1 MSEERYKG
9 SSFTLQEIWKIVND
23 IKAFQPYQ
31 SLRNRINGLITML
44 QISNVNRAVLVE
56 AEFGLVPR
64 LIQLLASSS
73 DLGTKRAIVIT
84 FAEFAVLKEN
94 QILLA
99 QKSLGLAALIR
110 RQGDYHDFEF
120 PVYLFFL
127 NCAASSA
134 ETHDYLLSKEVGF
147 AMYARGHLLQ
157 VPDNILPY
165 WFFANI
171 AALVSQRNISL
182 LFDLDIPKI
191 FLNRLIQQ
199 GCNPKLW
206 ADRLHGTAHRAMFT
220 LFYLSVSS
228 EEACKRINGLPGI
241 HSYLF
246 SLFNSNERERLVAAI
261 LLCNLS
267 FSHDE
272 DCQSSSKLQSY
283 FPELL
288 DLLLMIFY
296 DIIHFN
302 RNQSSE
308 QSRRFA
314 AYGYCYGVFKLCTIC
329 ASLRR
334 LALKEDH
341 RSMMINHPNLLSL
354 CNEALLLFLDNEPEC
369 SGVSF
374 HDGILQYG
382 GGGGDDHVS
391 LERIIELL
399 LLLSFQPSESHPEHK
414 TPGNGANG
422 WRNLYCSEALQFDVV
437 MTKLLHFSEER
448 GISDRCSKMIVLLIE
463 RMQS

>member
-1 MSEERYKG
+1 MSVKEKYKG
-9 SSFTLQEIWKIVND
+9 SSLTLQQIWKIVND

-31 SLRNRINGLITML
+31 SLRNCINGLITTL
-44 QISNVNRAVLVE
+44 QLSNANRAVLVE
-56 AEFGLVPR
+56 PEFGLVPR

-73 DLGTKRAIVIT
+73 DLGTKRATVIA

-127 NCAASSA
+127 NCAASS
-134 ETHDYLLSKEVGF
+134 
-147 AMYARGHLLQ
+147 GHLLQ
-157 VPDNILPY
+157 VPDILYPY

-182 LFDLDIPKI
+182 LFDLNIPKI

-199 GCNPKLW
+199 GCDPKLW
-206 ADRLHGTAHRAMFT
+206 ADRLHGTAHRAIFT

-228 EEACKRINGLPGI
+228 EEACKRINSLPGI
-241 HSYLF
+241 HPYLF

-272 DCQSSSKLQSY
+272 DFQSSSKLQSY

-296 DIIHFN
+296 DIIHFS
-302 RNQSSE
+302 RDQTSE

-314 AYGYCYGVFKLCTIC
+314 SYGYSYGVFKLCTIC

-341 RSMMINHPNLLSL
+341 RSMMINHPNLLPL

-382 GGGGDDHVS
+382 GGGGDDH
-391 LERIIELL
+391 
-399 LLLSFQPSESHPEHK
+399 PSESHSEHT
-414 TPGNGANG
+414 TPGNDANG
-422 WRNLYCSEALQFDVV
+422 WRSLYCSEALQFDVV
-437 MTKLLHFSEER
+437 MTKLLHSSEER
-448 GISDRCSKMIVLLIE
+448 GISDHCTKMIVLLIE
-463 RMQS
+463 RIQSI